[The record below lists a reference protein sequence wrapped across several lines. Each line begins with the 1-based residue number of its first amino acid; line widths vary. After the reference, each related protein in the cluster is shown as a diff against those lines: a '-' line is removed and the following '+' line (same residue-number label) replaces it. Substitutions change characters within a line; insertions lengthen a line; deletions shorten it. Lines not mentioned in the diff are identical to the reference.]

1 MNSLTKLHVI
11 MMCMEKFEF
20 WKILL
25 VLIVHTF
32 VCVHTYVYICCNK
45 YYIHVHICVVY
56 CPYVEVLTMLFSY
69 VVDKYHIFLK

>member
-25 VLIVHTF
+25 VRIYIYIYVCAIHMCVYVISTYTCTYLCSVLPVCTSVQIVIQL
-32 VCVHTYVYICCNK
+32 C
-45 YYIHVHICVVY
+45 
-56 CPYVEVLTMLFSY
+56 S
-69 VVDKYHIFLK
+69 

>member
-1 MNSLTKLHVI
+1 MNSLAKLHVI

-32 VCVHTYVYICCNK
+32 VCVCIHMCIYVHNK
-45 YYIHVHICVVY
+45 Y
-56 CPYVEVLTMLFSY
+56 
-69 VVDKYHIFLK
+69 

>member
-25 VLIVHTF
+25 VRTYCTYTF

-45 YYIHVHICVVY
+45 YLYMYISV
-56 CPYVEVLTMLFSY
+56 
-69 VVDKYHIFLK
+69 